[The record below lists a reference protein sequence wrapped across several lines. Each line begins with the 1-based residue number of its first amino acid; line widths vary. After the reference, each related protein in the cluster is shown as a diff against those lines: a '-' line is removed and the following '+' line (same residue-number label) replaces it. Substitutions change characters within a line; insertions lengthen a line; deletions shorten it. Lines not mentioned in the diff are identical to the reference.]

1 MTHSIHSIFA
11 QEFLSEIKF
20 RIFEEGLKRVVICLD
35 QLSEDQIWWRPND
48 NSNAIGNQVL
58 HLEGNL
64 RQYIMHGVGRHDDV
78 RNRDREFNFSQSDVH
93 SKTSLQYLIEQLTRD
108 INDILDHI
116 SPDDWMIKRN
126 VQCYE
131 FTVIGILIHV
141 TEHLSYHVGQITY
154 ITKMLLDQQVG
165 YYEGLDLG

>member
-1 MTHSIHSIFA
+1 MTHSDHSVFA

-20 RIFEEGLKRVVICLD
+20 RIFEEGLKRIVICID
-35 QLSEDQIWWRPND
+35 QLSEDHVWWRPND

-58 HLEGNL
+58 HLEGNI

-78 RNRDREFNFSQSDVH
+78 RQRDSEFELSQKDDY
-93 SKTSLQYLIEQLTRD
+93 SKDTLKEKIELLSQD
-108 INDILDHI
+108 ISGVLDNI
-116 SPDDWMIKRN
+116 DSKDWMIKRN

-141 TEHLSYHVGQITY
+141 VEHLSYHVGQITY
-154 ITKMLLDQQVG
+154 ITKMLLDQQLG